1 MLFNSYIFLF
11 AFMPVLLVVAALAQ
25 SRPHYYKLALIGGS
39 LVFYTYSSVFNLLLF
54 LASVALNFAIAE
66 GIRRSQNN
74 RFRRASL
81 TFGVLL
87 NLSNL
92 FYFKYSRFVFGLF
105 GVSWGTG
112 ALHAGFFDII
122 ALPLAISFYTFEQI
136 YFLLET
142 YNGENKF
149 RFLDY
154 FTYITFFPKLIAGPV
169 VRPSYI
175 AEQIEKSAEQA
186 RTYFD
191 AGLMIFIVALGK
203 KAILADGLVRIIDP
217 VFHDLAVLKA
227 MSGLELWGFALLG
240 ALQIYFD
247 YSAYCDMAV
256 GLGLMLG
263 IVLPMNFNSPLR
275 TRNFVEF
282 WRCWNITLTHFF
294 TETIFFPL
302 SLHFARRRILGN
314 SVFCAIYGY
323 CRNSNLSH
331 LPCRRHLARCGLLI
345 IFIFGIVNAI
355 GLIVV
360 QTLKKLKVKPLP
372 FYIAYTI
379 NMLYAAFALL
389 CFRVTD
395 IATLNKMFLHM
406 LRLSRYF
413 FTWNFSHLK
422 TLSLLILCGYAFVL
436 WVPNIM
442 EIFARDIFKL
452 KSKRTR
458 LEQAIA
464 AAYAT
469 IPGRFAVA
477 AMGFACIV
485 SILNP
490 TFFVYFQF

>member
-11 AFMPVLLVVAALAQ
+11 AFMPALLLVAALAQ
-25 SRPHYYKLALIGGS
+25 SRPHYYKLALIGSS
-39 LVFYTYSSVFNLLLF
+39 LAFYAYSSVSNLF
-54 LASVALNFAIAE
+54 LFLVSVALNFAIAE
-66 GIRRSQNN
+66 GMRRSQSSW
-74 RFRRASL
+74 FRRASL

-105 GVSWGTG
+105 GLSWGTG
-112 ALHAGFFDII
+112 ALHAGFFDIA

-175 AEQIEKSAEQA
+175 SEQIEKSAQQA
-186 RTYFD
+186 RTHFD
-191 AGLMIFIVALGK
+191 SGLMIFIVALGK
-203 KAILADGLVRIIDP
+203 KTILADGLVRIIDP

-263 IVLPMNFNSPLR
+263 IVLPINFNSPLR

-314 SVFCAIYGY
+314 SAFAQYMVTAVIPIFLTFLAAGIWHGAGINYIY
-323 CRNSNLSH
+323 
-331 LPCRRHLARCGLLI
+331 
-345 IFIFGIVNAI
+345 FGVVNAI
-355 GLIVV
+355 GLITV
-360 QTLKKLKVKPLP
+360 QALKKLKVKPLP
-372 FYIAYTI
+372 FYIAYII
-379 NMLYAAFALL
+379 NMLYAALALL
-389 CFRVTD
+389 CFRITD
-395 IATLNKMFLHM
+395 IYTLNKILFHM
-406 LRLSRYF
+406 VRISRNF

-422 TLSLLILCGYAFVL
+422 TVSLIILCGYAFAL
-436 WVPNIM
+436 LVPNIM

-452 KSKRTR
+452 KSKRTK
-458 LEQAIA
+458 LEQAVA
-464 AAYAT
+464 AVYAT
-469 IPGRFAVA
+469 IPGRIAVA
-477 AMGFACIV
+477 AMGFACII

-490 TFFVYFQF
+490 IFFVYFQF